1 MHPIILVTSLF
12 YMMMCNLVE
21 LLVSLVIC
29 YNCMF
34 LLLEIICAVSPSL
47 YMDLLYGIPY
57 HTAYEIVKT
66 LSILKVNVN
75 DIYYTK
81 IINYVFYKNF
91 I

>member
-29 YNCMF
+29 YCMF
-34 LLLEIICAVSPSL
+34 LLLEIICAIRPSL
-47 YMDLLYGIPY
+47 YMDILYGIPY